1 MLLYL
6 FLSASL
12 ADMVPFPA
20 VLALA
25 IGVHRPLKLA
35 GEMEMNNLLNQT
47 GSLRLLSSPS
57 CTYVYIML
65 PVLVKQGS
73 VLTAAA
79 A

>member
-12 ADMVPFPA
+12 ADTVPSCA
-20 VLALA
+20 VSALA

-35 GEMEMNNLLNQT
+35 GGMEMNNLLNQT
-47 GSLRLLSSPS
+47 GSLRLLSSLS
-57 CTYVYIML
+57 CTYVYIMV
-65 PVLVKQGS
+65 PVLIKQCS